1 VRARRAAHPECR
13 AESPVRTLLRT
24 VLILV
29 RCKPTAVDPMH
40 GAGMRLFAPRPDGR
54 RQGEPVDG
62 GGGGDGGAFNPAFGK
77 WVDVAVSCETVGLP

>member
-1 VRARRAAHPECR
+1 
-13 AESPVRTLLRT
+13 
-24 VLILV
+24 
-29 RCKPTAVDPMH
+29 
-40 GAGMRLFAPRPDGR
+40 MRLFAPRPDGR